1 MLRLQRPTKSFGCP
15 KLLKLDFNTPL
26 NCAGSTMESIEF
38 PQDFSEFLKLL
49 NDHHVEYLLIGG
61 FAVAMY
67 GYPRATADMDVWVAQ
82 RRENAERIVQCL
94 REFGFD
100 TPDLTADLF
109 NDPDRIIRMGEAP
122 LRIEI
127 LTAIDGV
134 EFDDCASRAETQT
147 IEGIPVPVISLND
160 LKTNKR
166 ASGRPKDLDDLEN
179 LP

>member
-1 MLRLQRPTKSFGCP
+1 
-15 KLLKLDFNTPL
+15 
-26 NCAGSTMESIEF
+26 MEQIEF

-67 GYPRATADMDVWVAQ
+67 GYPRATADMDVWVA
-82 RRENAERIVQCL
+82 RNKLNAERIVSCL

-100 TPDLTADLF
+100 TPDLSAELF
-109 NDPDRIIRMGEAP
+109 QEPERIIRMGEAP

-127 LTAIDGV
+127 LTDIDGV
-134 EFDDCASRAETQT
+134 NFDECLKRAEMQH
-147 IEGIPVPVISLND
+147 IDGNVIPVIGLSD
-160 LKTNKR
+160 LKINKR
-166 ASGRPKDLDDLEN
+166 SSGRAKDLDDLEN